1 MAKVVG
7 TLLVL
12 LAGLG
17 LQAVQAG
24 FRSPESLVRNV
35 YAYYGDRSSDLSS
48 GLPRDPATSR
58 QFFDQSLRG
67 AWSSLKDQ
75 PYDFLVQSPTWKLG
89 AVSRIGRASAWTD
102 PGCGGFVEA
111 IVDPVAERTSR
122 RRLKGLA
129 RRRIQLRDRG
139 RLDSGRWRRCGWRRV
154 KLRGARQQRLRRRGI
169 RGDQRQRQRADK
181 DRRMFHEGYVVIP
194 PGNRKIN
201 YSSGAFSIGS
211 NLSASRPN
219 RFHDCS
225 ICGGSGAVASIS
237 PPRGCGITI
246 RRANRCK
253 RFCRPPG
260 SCQFSLLKYLGSP
273 TIA

>member
-89 AVSRIGRASAWTD
+89 AVSISILRKQFDKTYVAVAFDNNSRAVTLNFIVVNEPDGWVISD
-102 PGCGGFVEA
+102 VES
-111 IVDPVAERTSR
+111 PH
-122 RRLKGLA
+122 
-129 RRRIQLRDRG
+129 
-139 RLDSGRWRRCGWRRV
+139 DS
-154 KLRGARQQRLRRRGI
+154 L
-169 RGDQRQRQRADK
+169 
-181 DRRMFHEGYVVIP
+181 RMFLAQHK
-194 PGNRKIN
+194 N
-201 YSSGAFSIGS
+201 
-211 NLSASRPN
+211 
-219 RFHDCS
+219 
-225 ICGGSGAVASIS
+225 
-237 PPRGCGITI
+237 
-246 RRANRCK
+246 
-253 RFCRPPG
+253 
-260 SCQFSLLKYLGSP
+260 
-273 TIA
+273 